1 MKNCVRPR
9 SIKVLLSGG
18 LGNQLFQLTAG
29 LSLCSEEN
37 DSVEI
42 DTRTGNPRKGTSG
55 DAEVLD
61 FDISQSVKVANT
73 SNPLI
78 KIIRSKLYAR
88 ILTRSLK
95 TQQSLFSKTELA
107 VFKTFAS
114 FFFSSQSNRFPKVIA
129 SNDLGF
135 TDLEVESKNIALIGY
150 FQTYRYLQNREVQT
164 KIAQITSSSINM
176 DVEYWKELAEKEK
189 PLVVHIRRGDYLSE
203 PKFGVL
209 SQEYYL
215 NALKE
220 LLSKTTV
227 GKMWVFSDD
236 ISAAKRMISSDWGL
250 PLRFFDPLQHNS
262 VQTLEIMRLGKAFII
277 ANSTF
282 SYWAATLSLVD
293 GSLIV
298 CPRPWFRD
306 LNDPTDLIDPRW
318 RREDAVWS

>member
-1 MKNCVRPR
+1 MKNYARPR
-9 SIKVLLSGG
+9 SVKVLLSGG

-29 LSLCSEEN
+29 LSLCLEEK
-37 DSVEI
+37 DSVEV
-42 DTRTGNPRKGTSG
+42 DTQTGNPRKGTG
-55 DAEVLD
+55 GNAEVLD
-61 FDISQSVKVANT
+61 FDISQSVKVT
-73 SNPLI
+73 KTPNPLI
-78 KIIRSKLYAR
+78 KIIQRKLYGR

-95 TQQSLFSKTELA
+95 TRQSLFSKTELV
-107 VFKTFAS
+107 VFKSLAS
-114 FFFSSQSNRFPKVIA
+114 FVFSSKSNRLPKVIA

-135 TDLEVESKNIALIGY
+135 MDLVAESKNIVLIGY
-150 FQTYRYLQNREVQT
+150 FQSYRYIQNREVQT
-164 KIAQITSSSINM
+164 KIAKITSSNINM
-176 DVEYWKELAEKEK
+176 DFEYWKKLAEKEK

-209 SQEYYL
+209 SQEYYF

-220 LLSKTTV
+220 LLRKTTI

-236 ISAAKRMISSDWGL
+236 ISAARRMISSDWGL

-262 VQTLEIMRLGKAFII
+262 VETLEIMRLGKAFII

-282 SYWAATLSLVD
+282 SYWAATLSVVD

-298 CPRPWFRD
+298 CPRPWFRN

-318 RREDAVWS
+318 RREDAFWS